1 MKDDMNDNEP
11 MKPLHNFAVRNR
23 VSIWLC
29 FCALIVS
36 ATMMHPTFAS
46 LIAIFILGFLVFAI
60 RTVAHIEGRYYED

>member
-1 MKDDMNDNEP
+1 MHDDFEEETIH
-11 MKPLHNFAVRNR
+11 PLHNFAVRNR

-29 FCALIVS
+29 FCTLIVA

-60 RTVAHIEGRYYED
+60 RTVAHIEGRYHED